1 MKFRKTLVAAAIL
14 TGLAVPATASAGSDH
29 VDPVLDHA
37 KKARSAL
44 HEMAREARNGQ
55 NGAAARWFRRNVR
68 QTDKAVRTARRVYLT
83 ASGRRGAVEAADA
96 LQPVIRLED
105 KNVEVY
111 AAIVDEVSGAL
122 QEKVARALA
131 EAMAVRQAIFDA
143 LTELVAD
150 LPARAQEIVAMT
162 FAKVFGDHED
172 EIGDVEDA
180 IDESVSPEVED
191 TLTSVLDLA
200 FDSVRD
206 TLERLKDVIAVVPED
221 VKPIIESTFAL
232 VSDVLDMVENL
243 LDDLLG
249 GGLPG
254 LGGGLPGLGG
264 GLPGL
269 GGLDGVL
276 GSSR

>member
-14 TGLAVPATASAGSDH
+14 TGLAVPATASAGSDP
-29 VDPVLDHA
+29 VDPVLEHA

-55 NGAAARWFRRNVR
+55 NGAAARSFRRNVR
-68 QTDKAVRTARRVYLT
+68 QTDKAVRAARRVYST

-111 AAIVDEVSGAL
+111 AGIVDEVSGAL
-122 QEKVARALA
+122 QEELARALA
-131 EAMAVRQAIFDA
+131 EAMTVRQVVFDA

-150 LPARAQEIVAMT
+150 LPARIQEIVAT
-162 FAKVFGDHED
+162 TLAKVFGDHED

-180 IDESVSPEVED
+180 IDEGVPPEVED

-200 FDSVRD
+200 FDFVRD
-206 TLERLKDVIAVVPED
+206 TLDELDDLIAVVPED
-221 VKPIIESTFAL
+221 VRPIIESTFAL